1 MIVRLTILWTVLASS
16 HFILGTSMED
26 LLLYRSNDLRDQ
38 VYRVADSSLPLNQS
52 IFDQLKNFLTPLQG
66 DINETCRADSQ
77 RYIDLLNSNT
87 TLLTGNAWAYKMY
100 DASAFLPPS
109 GLLEGTFK
117 FLGAFDSCKEVNAPA
132 FTGKHCMIGFLPLD
146 FTAQGRDI
154 QHLENQFGRYRMQS
168 LRHQSRINP
177 EDIYQLLYAMSFAR
191 CIPSSCNET
200 DLKTSLTHFFQDQG
214 IFLDPQ
220 IYNCHTADEE
230 IEIESADWVM
240 IGIVVF
246 FAILLVIGTIV
257 DVSIKYLE
265 AEFYS
270 ERFVQVFQGFSLYTN
285 TVKLFTTDNVRPD
298 SLHCINGIRF
308 LSMTWVLFG
317 HSYSQFQSG
326 IPLKNSLTMSDPDG
340 PIYGS
345 VAFQAISNS
354 YVSVDTFFFIGAT
367 LLAYL
372 TIKELEKT
380 KGGNVMFWIMYYVH
394 RYIRLTGV
402 YAIVIGLWA
411 TLLKFMTTGPTSGA
425 LLLESEACKESW
437 WVNLLYVNNIIPLIQ
452 QGSVDKNPWCLGQTW
467 YLANDMQFY
476 LISPIFLVAFW
487 YNPTVGLITS
497 GLGLIGGTVA
507 PMVVAYMND
516 FPFSPSFISITQG
529 FDYMIE
535 FYVVPW
541 CRFQPYIMGIMF
553 GYLLH
558 TMRNQPKLKMNPYFV
573 TWMWAIAG
581 AIGAVVVYSLY
592 PYGIE
597 FVEAGGANI
606 VGSEV
611 ERVAYNGLHR
621 VAWSLS
627 LGWVILA
634 CTKGVGGPINTIL
647 SWPFWIPLARLSY
660 CIYLCHMTVITYSS
674 SLMTFPVTFSH
685 FLGVYFIL
693 AMLCLSIFGAYILSM
708 LFEIPLAH
716 IEKIIFA
723 FVGIGKFPKAMK
735 PPPKEEMLKH
745 N

>member
-1 MIVRLTILWTVLASS
+1 
-16 HFILGTSMED
+16 
-26 LLLYRSNDLRDQ
+26 
-38 VYRVADSSLPLNQS
+38 
-52 IFDQLKNFLTPLQG
+52 
-66 DINETCRADSQ
+66 
-77 RYIDLLNSNT
+77 
-87 TLLTGNAWAYKMY
+87 
-100 DASAFLPPS
+100 
-109 GLLEGTFK
+109 
-117 FLGAFDSCKEVNAPA
+117 
-132 FTGKHCMIGFLPLD
+132 
-146 FTAQGRDI
+146 
-154 QHLENQFGRYRMQS
+154 
-168 LRHQSRINP
+168 
-177 EDIYQLLYAMSFAR
+177 
-191 CIPSSCNET
+191 
-200 DLKTSLTHFFQDQG
+200 
-214 IFLDPQ
+214 
-220 IYNCHTADEE
+220 
-230 IEIESADWVM
+230 
-240 IGIVVF
+240 
-246 FAILLVIGTIV
+246 
-257 DVSIKYLE
+257 
-265 AEFYS
+265 
-270 ERFVQVFQGFSLYTN
+270 
-285 TVKLFTTDNVRPD
+285 
-298 SLHCINGIRF
+298 
-308 LSMTWVLFG
+308 
-317 HSYSQFQSG
+317 
-326 IPLKNSLTMSDPDG
+326 
-340 PIYGS
+340 
-345 VAFQAISNS
+345 
-354 YVSVDTFFFIGAT
+354 
-367 LLAYL
+367 
-372 TIKELEKT
+372 
-380 KGGNVMFWIMYYVH
+380 
-394 RYIRLTGV
+394 
-402 YAIVIGLWA
+402 
-411 TLLKFMTTGPTSGA
+411 
-425 LLLESEACKESW
+425 
-437 WVNLLYVNNIIPLIQ
+437 
-452 QGSVDKNPWCLGQTW
+452 
-467 YLANDMQFY
+467 MQFY

-723 FVGIGKFPKAMK
+723 SVGIGKFPKAMK